1 MKFGYFTLTDNPPA
15 YGAQRRDPNQFLRE
29 VLEECQVAEELSYNS
44 AWVPEHHFGFFG
56 CLPAPATFLAYVAA
70 KTKRIKLAPATVLLP
85 CDHPVRVAENF
96 ALLDL
101 LSNGRAVFSA
111 GRGYDKREYD
121 AFEVDFTESRDRFS
135 EGLDLLR
142 TAWTKEEFTYN
153 GRFYSIPE
161 PISCLP
167 RPVQKPHPP
176 IYVACF
182 SRPTVEMAAE
192 QGFHTL
198 FAPFAAA
205 MMFGSVGAAVQT
217 YKELATSHGHADA
230 RAKCSYFTNVVD
242 NKADELRTKERLL
255 YYLHSILPAF
265 PEDRVTAPPHI
276 AYFADIVE
284 RLKSMK
290 PESLGERS
298 LVTGDPEACIATLKK
313 CEAAGIEEVI
323 LYFNFG
329 NFDHRDTLKS
339 MERFAR
345 DIMPYFL

>member
-29 VLEECQVAEELSYNS
+29 VLEECQVAEELGYNS
-44 AWVPEHHFGFFG
+44 AWVPEHHFGLFG

-70 KTKRIKLAPATVLLP
+70 KTKRIQLAPATVLLP
-85 CDHPVRVAENF
+85 CDHPVRVAEQF

-101 LSNGRAVFSA
+101 LSDGRAVFSA

-121 AFEVDFTESRDRFS
+121 AFEVAFEESRDRFT
-135 EGLDLLR
+135 EGLDLMR
-142 TAWTKEEFTYN
+142 IAWTKEEFTYA
-153 GRFYSIPE
+153 GKFYKIAE
-161 PISCLP
+161 PVTCLP

-192 QGFHTL
+192 HGFHTL

-205 MMFGSVGAAVQT
+205 MMFGSVGDAVRT
-217 YKELATSHGHADA
+217 YKELAASHGHRDA

-242 NKADELRTKERLL
+242 SKADELKTKERLL

-265 PEDRVTAPPHI
+265 PEDRATAPPHI
-276 AYFADIVE
+276 AYFVDIVE
-284 RLKSMK
+284 RLKSTK
-290 PESLGERS
+290 PEQLGERS
-298 LVTGDPEACIATLKK
+298 LVTGDPAACIEILKK

-329 NFDHRDTLKS
+329 NLNHRDTLKS

-345 DIMPYFL
+345 DVMPHFR